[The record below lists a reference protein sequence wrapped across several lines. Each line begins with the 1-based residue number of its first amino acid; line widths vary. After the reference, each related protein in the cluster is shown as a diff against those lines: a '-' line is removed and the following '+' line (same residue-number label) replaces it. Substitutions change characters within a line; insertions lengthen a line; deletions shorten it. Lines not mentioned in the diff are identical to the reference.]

1 MIVNRKTDFSHVFI
15 AIIAKNLS
23 FTDGQ
28 KQFFDI
34 LSPSNIVLDDKS
46 IA

>member
-1 MIVNRKTDFSHVFI
+1 MIVNCKTDFSHVFI
-15 AIIAKNLS
+15 TIVGKNLS
-23 FTDGQ
+23 FPDEQ

-34 LSPSNIVLDDKS
+34 LSPSNITLDDKS

>member
-1 MIVNRKTDFSHVFI
+1 MFINFKTDFNQLFI
-15 AIIAKNLS
+15 AIMGKNLS